1 MRNIK
6 ITKDFI
12 NSKNTSVLYES
23 GNTKVLITVSIS
35 DRLPGW
41 LENSDSGWLTA
52 EYNML
57 PGSSGNRVSRKAYE
71 GGRSKEISR
80 LIGRSLRSICNLK
93 LLNGYMV
100 TVDCDVLEADGGT
113 RTASINGSWIA
124 LNETFNKLVE
134 NGELVQNPL
143 ENLILSEDFNQY
155 SIDITDTFTD
165 IDMDSLQYSYSVDNS
180 DIFNIFLD
188 NNELVI
194 NSIQDQN
201 GGPVNITVTA
211 DDLNRRL
218 TISDSFEVTVNSEND
233 APIAYDVVLDINED
247 APEIVFPDFID
258 IDTQNSSIELS
269 ITTDPSHGSLDIQGQ
284 GFLYSP
290 NSNFSGVDFF
300 TYKIF
305 H

>member
-134 NGELVQNPL
+134 NGELVQNP
-143 ENLILSEDFNQY
+143 
-155 SIDITDTFTD
+155 
-165 IDMDSLQYSYSVDNS
+165 
-180 DIFNIFLD
+180 
-188 NNELVI
+188 
-194 NSIQDQN
+194 
-201 GGPVNITVTA
+201 
-211 DDLNRRL
+211 
-218 TISDSFEVTVNSEND
+218 
-233 APIAYDVVLDINED
+233 
-247 APEIVFPDFID
+247 
-258 IDTQNSSIELS
+258 
-269 ITTDPSHGSLDIQGQ
+269 
-284 GFLYSP
+284 
-290 NSNFSGVDFF
+290 
-300 TYKIF
+300 
-305 H
+305 